1 MIKKKK
7 KFDLPVCIITILL
20 VLLCVVTL
28 YPVLY
33 VVAASLSNP
42 DMFVASK
49 GEMMIIPKG
58 FSLESYKKVLA
69 MESVWTG
76 YRNTLFYVT
85 LGTCMNLFMTALG
98 AYVLSRPGLVLNRVL
113 SLMIVFTMQFGGGM
127 IPTYILVTSILGNSI
142 WTLLIPGLITTTNLI
157 IMRTGFSSIPS
168 SLIEAAEIDGA
179 GHIKIFTG
187 IVLPLSQATMAVIA
201 LYYGVSHWNSWFPAS
216 IYLRD
221 RDLYPL
227 QLFLKE
233 ILISNQ
239 LDEALMGADAGMS
252 TSIQETIKYAVIMV
266 AIIPV
271 LLIYPFVQK
280 FFVKGVMIGAVKG

>member
-1 MIKKKK
+1 MKKKK
-7 KFDLPVCIITILL
+7 KPFDLTVFIISVLL
-20 VLLCVVTL
+20 VILCITTL

-33 VVAASLSNP
+33 VVSASFSDP

-49 GEMMIIPKG
+49 GQFMIFPKG
-58 FSLESYKKVLA
+58 FSLESYKMVLG
-69 MESVWTG
+69 MDSVWTG
-76 YRNTLFYVT
+76 YRNTVFYVT
-85 LGTCMNLFMTALG
+85 LGTSMNMFMTAIG
-98 AYVLSRPGLVLNRVL
+98 AYVLSRPGLVLNRIL
-113 SLMIVFTMQFGGGM
+113 ALMIVFTMQFGGGM
-127 IPTYILVTSILGNSI
+127 IPTYILVTNLLGNSI

-157 IMRTGFSSIPS
+157 IMRTGFSSIPA
-168 SLIEAAEIDGA
+168 SLVEAAEIDGA
-179 GHIKIFTG
+179 GHICIFTQ
-187 IVLPLSQATMAVIA
+187 IILPLSKATMAVIS
-201 LYYGVSHWNSWFPAS
+201 LYYAVAHWNSWFAAS

-233 ILISNQ
+233 ILIANQ

-271 LLIYPFVQK
+271 LIAYPFVQK
-280 FFVKGVMIGAVKG
+280 QFVKGVMIGGVKG